1 MSKPIEGKPAFPHGP
16 LEVYD
21 DTTHRWSS
29 LDAKPG
35 MSERRWYIG
44 QALAGFNAN
53 PKFAVMPHDAIALM
67 AVNQADAV
75 MQQLYPQPKET
86 EQ

>member
-1 MSKPIEGKPAFPHGP
+1 MNKPIEGESAFPHGP

-21 DTTHRWSS
+21 EARQRWYSI
-29 LDAKPG
+29 DARRG
-35 MSERRWYIG
+35 LSERRYYIG
-44 QALAGFNAN
+44 QALMGFNAN

-67 AVNQADAV
+67 AVNQADTV
-75 MQQLYPQPKET
+75 MQLLYPQPKET

>member
-1 MSKPIEGKPAFPHGP
+1 MSKPIEGSPAFPSDRYGETG
-16 LEVYD
+16 L
-21 DTTHRWSS
+21 
-29 LDAKPG
+29 
-35 MSERRWYIG
+35 SERRYYIG
-44 QALAGFNAN
+44 QALMGFNAN

-86 EQ
+86 N